1 MINMSQQTSFLS
13 LGCLTKRTRA
23 DVFLEEM
30 AKVVPWRELAE
41 VVRPHYQ
48 AAGTGRP
55 LTEVELLLRLICLQL
70 WYNLSDPG
78 LEDAVHDRLSFQ
90 RFLGLDPLQQKV
102 PDETTVLHFR
112 HLLEKHGLA
121 ETIFAKVNAGLTAQG
136 LLLKSGTIVDA
147 TILAAPSSTKN
158 REGKRDPQMGS
169 TQKNGDWH
177 FGMKAHIG
185 VDAKSGLVHTVK
197 TSSASVHDS
206 QVFAE
211 LTHGEEEVIA
221 GDSAY
226 ANQMLKANCRRAGLA
241 YLIHDK
247 GTRAKPLSASQCHRN
262 RQKSSLRSKV
272 EFPFRIIK
280 RLWGH
285 ASVRFR
291 GLAKNTARLHLLFA
305 LSNLY
310 QVRRSLLAAA

>member
-1 MINMSQQTSFLS
+1 MSQQTTFLS

-23 DVFLEEM
+23 DRFLDEM
-30 AKVVPWRELAE
+30 NRVVPWATLAGI
-41 VVRPHYQ
+41 VAPHYQ
-48 AAGTGRP
+48 PAAVGRP
-55 LTEVELLLRLICLQL
+55 LTEIALLLRLHCLQL

-90 RFLGLDPLQQKV
+90 RFLGLDPLHQKV
-102 PDETTVLHFR
+102 PDETTVLNFR
-112 HLLEKHGLA
+112 RLLEHHGLA
-121 ETIFAKVNAGLTAQG
+121 EAIFAQVNAGLTAQG
-136 LLLKSGTIVDA
+136 LLVKTGTVVDA

-158 REGKRDPQMGS
+158 QTGKRDPEMSS

-185 VDAKSGLVHTVK
+185 VDAKSGLVHTVR
-197 TSSASVHDS
+197 TTTASVHDS
-206 QVFAE
+206 QVFTA
-211 LTHGEEEVIA
+211 LTHGEEAVIA

-226 ANQMLKANCRRAGLA
+226 ANQMLKANCRQAGLI

-247 GTRAKPLSASQCHRN
+247 ANRGHALSTRQHHRN
-262 RQKSSLRSKV
+262 RQKSSLRAKV

-285 ASVRFR
+285 ATVRYR

-310 QVRRSLLAAA
+310 QVRKTLLAAA

>member
-1 MINMSQQTSFLS
+1 MTQQTTFLS

-23 DVFLEEM
+23 DCFLEEM
-30 AKVVPWRELAE
+30 NEVVPWADLAE
-41 VVRPHYQ
+41 VVAPHYQ
-48 AAGTGRP
+48 VAGTGRP
-55 LTEVELLLRLICLQL
+55 KTEIELLLRLHCLQL

-90 RFLGLDPLQQKV
+90 RFLGLDPLQRRV

-112 HLLEKHGLA
+112 RLLESHGLA
-121 ETIFAKVNAGLTAQG
+121 ERIFAKVNEGLAARG
-136 LLLKSGTIVDA
+136 LLLKGGTIVDA
-147 TILAAPSSTKN
+147 TILSAPSSTKN
-158 REGKRDPQMGS
+158 RDGKRDPEMSS

-185 VDAKSGLVHTVK
+185 VDTEHGLVHTVK
-197 TSSASVHDS
+197 TTTASVHDS
-206 QVFAE
+206 QVFTE
-211 LTHGEEEVIA
+211 LTHGEETVIA

-226 ANQMLKANCRRAGLA
+226 ANQMLKANCRQAGLV

-247 GTRAKPLSASQCHRN
+247 GTRAKPLSPRQRHRN

-272 EFPFRIIK
+272 EFPFRVIK

-285 ASVRFR
+285 AGVRYR
-291 GLAKNTARLHLLFA
+291 GLKKNTARLHLLFA

-310 QVRRSLLAAA
+310 QVRRVLLAAA

>member
-1 MINMSQQTSFLS
+1 MSQQTTFLS

-23 DVFLEEM
+23 DRFLDEM
-30 AKVVPWRELAE
+30 SRVVPWTALAE
-41 VVRPHYQ
+41 IVAPHYRSS
-48 AAGTGRP
+48 GVGRP
-55 LTEVELLLRLICLQL
+55 LTEIALLMRLHCLQL

-90 RFLGLDPLQQKV
+90 RFLGLDPLNQKV
-102 PDETTVLHFR
+102 PDETTVLNFR
-112 HLLEKHGLA
+112 RLLETHGLA
-121 ETIFAKVNAGLTAQG
+121 AAIFARVNAGLAAQG
-136 LLLKSGTIVDA
+136 LLVKTGTVVDA

-158 REGKRDPQMGS
+158 QTGKRDPEMSS
-169 TQKNGDWH
+169 TQKGGDWH

-185 VDAKSGLVHTVK
+185 VDAKNGLVHTVR
-197 TSSASVHDS
+197 TTTASVHDS
-206 QVFAE
+206 QVFTE

-226 ANQMLKANCRRAGLA
+226 ANQLLKANCRQAGLI

-247 GTRAKPLSASQCHRN
+247 ANRGQPLSARQRHRN

-285 ASVRFR
+285 ASVRYR

-310 QVRRSLLAAA
+310 QVRKTLLAAA

>member
-1 MINMSQQTSFLS
+1 MSQQTTFLS

-23 DVFLEEM
+23 DRFLDEM
-30 AKVVPWRELAE
+30 SRVVPWAALAE
-41 VVRPHYQ
+41 IVAPHYQ
-48 AAGTGRP
+48 PAGMGRP
-55 LTEVELLLRLICLQL
+55 LTDIALLLRLHCLQL

-90 RFLGLDPLQQKV
+90 RFLGLDPLHQKV
-102 PDETTVLHFR
+102 PDETTVLNFR
-112 HLLEKHGLA
+112 RLLEQHGLA
-121 ETIFAKVNAGLTAQG
+121 EAIFTRVNAGLAAQG
-136 LLLKSGTIVDA
+136 LLVKTGTVVDA

-158 REGKRDPQMGS
+158 QTGQRDPAMSS
-169 TQKNGDWH
+169 TQKGGAWH

-185 VDAKSGLVHTVK
+185 VDAKSGLVHTVR
-197 TSSASVHDS
+197 TTTASVHDS
-206 QVFAE
+206 QVFTE
-211 LTHGEEEVIA
+211 LTHGEEAVIA

-226 ANQMLKANCRRAGLA
+226 ANQMLKANCRQAGLI

-247 GTRAKPLSASQCHRN
+247 AHRGRPLSARQHHRN
-262 RQKSSLRSKV
+262 RQKSSLRAKV

-285 ASVRFR
+285 ATVRYR

-310 QVRRSLLAAA
+310 QVRQTLLTAA

>member
-1 MINMSQQTSFLS
+1 MTQQTTFLS

-23 DVFLEEM
+23 DRFLEEM
-30 AKVVPWRELAE
+30 NEVVPWTDLAE
-41 VVRPHYQ
+41 VLAPHYQ
-48 AAGTGRP
+48 VAGTGRP
-55 LTEVELLLRLICLQL
+55 KTEIELLLRLHCLQL

-90 RFLGLDPLQQKV
+90 RFLGLDPLQQRV

-112 HLLEKHGLA
+112 RLLESHGLA
-121 ETIFAKVNAGLTAQG
+121 ERIFAKVNEGLAARG
-136 LLLKSGTIVDA
+136 LLLKGGTIVDA
-147 TILAAPSSTKN
+147 TILSAPSSTKN
-158 REGKRDPQMGS
+158 RDGKRDPEMSS

-185 VDAKSGLVHTVK
+185 VDTEHGLVHTVK
-197 TSSASVHDS
+197 TTTASVHDS
-206 QVFAE
+206 QVFTE
-211 LTHGEEEVIA
+211 LTHGEETVIA

-226 ANQMLKANCRRAGLA
+226 ANQMLKANCRQAGLV

-247 GTRAKPLSASQCHRN
+247 GTRAKPLSSRQRHRN

-272 EFPFRIIK
+272 EFPFRVIK

-285 ASVRFR
+285 AGVRYR
-291 GLAKNTARLHLLFA
+291 GLKKNTARLHLLFA

-310 QVRRSLLAAA
+310 QVRRVLLTAA

>member
-1 MINMSQQTSFLS
+1 MSQQTSFLS

-41 VVRPHYQ
+41 VVRPHYR

-247 GTRAKPLSASQCHRN
+247 GTRAKPLSSRQRHRN